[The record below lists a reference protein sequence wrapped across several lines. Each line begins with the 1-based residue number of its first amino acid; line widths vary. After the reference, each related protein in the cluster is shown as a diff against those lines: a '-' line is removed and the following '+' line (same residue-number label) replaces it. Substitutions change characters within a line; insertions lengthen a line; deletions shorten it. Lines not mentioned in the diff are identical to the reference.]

1 MKNKIAKNY
10 LGMGYYGT
18 HTPQVIMRNLLENP
32 GWYTQYTPYQSE
44 IAQVRPHTRPP
55 PAEAPDTTHT
65 MLLRCHASAWIHLIT
80 CRSQWGGQ
88 CLRVRRQSLQRARW
102 QQSVRGESGHARLA
116 EYPRASS
123 LEMRSCTP
131 AARRSIG
138 AVVRVGSVPCGT
150 PSVRSSSARFTCPAC
165 CA

>member
-65 MLLRCHASAWIHLIT
+65 MLLRCHDSAWIHLMP
-80 CRSQWGGQ
+80 QPVG
-88 CLRVRRQSLQRARW
+88 
-102 QQSVRGESGHARLA
+102 
-116 EYPRASS
+116 
-123 LEMRSCTP
+123 
-131 AARRSIG
+131 G
-138 AVVRVGSVPCGT
+138 AVPARTAPVAAESAMAAVGAG
-150 PSVRSSSARFTCPAC
+150 
-165 CA
+165 